1 MNARWTSGEQRATRE
16 AAPAAPPLAASRSQI
31 CARIAIALL
40 VAWFLLSSGRPALA
54 AEDAVAPALREGDI
68 IDYTTKDR
76 LRPYLP
82 PELWP
87 HREFIFHE
95 GMRLEIGPAFRDYS
109 PPPVYQ
115 QATARH
121 RDEAQIGPDGS
132 LEGYAAGQPFPMDA
146 IDCEGDPHAGV
157 KVIWNFDYRWQGT
170 GQGGHAFYSYWDRGE
185 ELPLYYEATAKQ
197 IWLSNR
203 PEPAYRERDG
213 DLFRGESRKLA
224 YGVEVLA
231 PFDAKGIALINYR
244 YKSSDGPLASA
255 RNDDTWVYVPTL
267 RRVRRI
273 STAQRTDAVSGTD
286 FTFDDFSGFFG
297 IPTQYEWTCLG
308 RMDVI
313 APVNSQ
319 VRAYP
324 YTREHSFGPYGLS
337 LADDRWELRHAIRIQ
352 FVPKNA
358 DHPYSKKILY
368 IDSETAEMLYSFA
381 YDQKGD
387 LWKIIY
393 HNKRWSEDGH
403 EFYEP
408 WDDVPEP
415 RDSMS
420 VADIV
425 INVQTGTGNRIEFWD
440 ANGSPL
446 GNAGRIRR
454 YIDAGR
460 LTKGR

>member
-1 MNARWTSGEQRATRE
+1 MADEEQWGTGRSARSRIRPRVALVLLGAWSLLTFERA
-16 AAPAAPPLAASRSQI
+16 
-31 CARIAIALL
+31 AR
-40 VAWFLLSSGRPALA
+40 A
-54 AEDAVAPALREGDI
+54 AEDAAATSLREGEI
-68 IDYTTKDR
+68 IDFAQIDR
-76 LRPYLP
+76 LRPHLP
-82 PELWP
+82 SELWP
-87 HREFIFHE
+87 HRDFIFHE

-115 QATARH
+115 QATERH
-121 RDEAQIGPDGS
+121 RGEARIGPDGS
-132 LEGYAAGQPFPMDA
+132 LEGYVAGQPFPMDE
-146 IDCEGDPHAGV
+146 IDCAGDPDAGV
-157 KVIWNFDYRWQGT
+157 KVAWNFDYRWQGT
-170 GQGGHAFYSYWDRGE
+170 GQGGHAYYSYWDRGE
-185 ELPLYYEATAKQ
+185 ELPLYYEGTAKQ
-197 IWLSNR
+197 VWLAHR
-203 PEPAYRERDG
+203 PEPAYAKEGG
-213 DLFRGESRKLA
+213 DLFRGESRKLS

-244 YKSSDGPLASA
+244 YKSSDGPRASA

-297 IPTQYEWTCLG
+297 IPPQYEWKCLG
-308 RMDVI
+308 RMDLI

-319 VRAYP
+319 VKAYP
-324 YTREHSFGPYGLS
+324 YTRGHSFGPYGLS

-358 DHPYSKKILY
+358 DHPYSRKILY
-368 IDSETAEMLYSFA
+368 IDTETAETLYSFA
-381 YDQKGD
+381 YDQKD
-387 LWKIIY
+387 ELWKIIY
-393 HNKRWSEDGH
+393 HNKRWSEDAH

-420 VADIV
+420 VADVV

-446 GNAGRIRR
+446 GNAGKVRR
-454 YIDAGR
+454 YIDVGR

>member
-1 MNARWTSGEQRATRE
+1 MNVRLIPDEQWATLE
-16 AAPAAPPLAASRSQI
+16 AAPGVSTILWREARMRSRV
-31 CARIAIALL
+31 ALALL
-40 VAWFLLSSGRPALA
+40 FAWFLLSSERAALA
-54 AEDAVAPALREGDI
+54 AEDAAATALREGEVI
-68 IDYTTKDR
+68 EFAQVDR
-76 LRPYLP
+76 LRPFLP
-82 PELWP
+82 PPIWQNRDFL
-87 HREFIFHE
+87 FYE

-115 QATARH
+115 AATETNRGRAR
-121 RDEAQIGPDGS
+121 IGPDGS
-132 LEGYAAGQPFPMDA
+132 LAGYVAGQPFPIA
-146 IDCEGDPHAGV
+146 EIDCANDPDAGI
-157 KVIWNFDYRWQGT
+157 KMAWNFDYRWQGA
-170 GQGGHAFYSYWDRGE
+170 GQGAHAYYSYWDRGE
-185 ELPLYYEATAKQ
+185 ELPLYYEGTVKQ
-197 IWLSNR
+197 VWLAHR
-203 PEPAYRERDG
+203 PEPAYAERDG
-213 DLFRGESRKLA
+213 DLFRGEQRKLA

-244 YKSSDGPLASA
+244 YKSSDGPRASA

-297 IPTQYEWTCLG
+297 IPPQYDWTCLG
-308 RMDVI
+308 HMDVL
-313 APVNSQ
+313 APVNSK

-324 YTREHSFGPYGLS
+324 YARDHSFGPYGLS
-337 LADDRWELRHAIRIQ
+337 FADDRWELRRAIRIQ
-352 FVPKNA
+352 FVPKNP
-358 DHPYSKKILY
+358 DHPYSKKELY
-368 IDSETAEMLYSFA
+368 LDVNTAEMLYSFA
-381 YDQKGD
+381 YDQKDD

-393 HNKRWSEDGH
+393 HNKRWSGDGH
-403 EFYEP
+403 EFYLP
-408 WDDVPEP
+408 WEDVPEP

-446 GNAGRIRR
+446 GNEGKVRR